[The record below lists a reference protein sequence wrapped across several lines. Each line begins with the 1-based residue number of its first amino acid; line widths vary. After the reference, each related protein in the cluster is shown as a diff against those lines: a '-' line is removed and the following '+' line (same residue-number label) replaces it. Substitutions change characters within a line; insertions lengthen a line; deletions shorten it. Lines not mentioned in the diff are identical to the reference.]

1 LPITQGNKT
10 DDCRC
15 YGNLP
20 KPIAEPS
27 KVTRPTP
34 CCPCPCPAEKCKV
47 TLQTVQKLV
56 EAENKDIELSEL
68 LGGITILDERR
79 PKKKIIDMYD
89 ATSKE
94 NREDTENNVDPQYLA
109 YIMKSIENGLSM
121 KTDPIKVYE
130 HLFSRGN
137 LEAPLVALGPTAAIS
152 TEDMVVPLSPP
163 TVVNVKDPEMETGS
177 RLDSIIPRLNVAV
190 AEAAAID
197 NVDDLQVLLGGSFP
211 DKQASMTDDQEAP
224 RDMLLE
230 TREPYQSAAVLRGST
245 PPNWFPGYNVALPNT
260 AHPALETDPETIL
273 DEAWFHSQ
281 PLSLKLEEKGAKLI
295 GS

>member
-1 LPITQGNKT
+1 GNKI

-15 YGNLP
+15 YGNPP

-27 KVTRPTP
+27 KATRPTP

-94 NREDTENNVDPQYLA
+94 NREDPENNVDPQYLA

-152 TEDMVVPLSPP
+152 TEEMVVPLSPP
-163 TVVNVKDPEMETGS
+163 TIVNVKDPEMETGS

-190 AEAAAID
+190 AEATAID

-211 DKQASMTDDQEAP
+211 DKQITDDQEAP

-230 TREPYQSAAVLRGST
+230 TREPYQSTAVLRGST
-245 PPNWFPGYNVALPNT
+245 APNWFPGYNVALPNT
-260 AHPALETDPETIL
+260 AHPALENDPETVL